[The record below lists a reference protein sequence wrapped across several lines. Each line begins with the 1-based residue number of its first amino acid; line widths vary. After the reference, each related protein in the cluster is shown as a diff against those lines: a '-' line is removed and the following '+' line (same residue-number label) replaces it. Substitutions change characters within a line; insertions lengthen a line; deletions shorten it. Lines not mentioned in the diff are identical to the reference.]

1 MIQYDSNGLV
11 IQSLLDILS
20 ERESACKTIFGDDF
34 YISGESAVANLQ
46 SSDADRELAIQEL
59 LLYVASQLDP
69 DQAEGIWLDYI
80 CALNNITRYQA
91 TKSTIPIIV
100 TGTPGTIKNASE
112 VIIVDEAT
120 DEYYTNMSDFELD
133 EDGKANVQ
141 FQATSWGDIVTLSS
155 NNFSLKTPTIGIINV
170 EYNTNGEAT
179 IGRNTET
186 DEELRTRRNTT
197 VSLTATSI
205 LSSIKAVVVQING
218 VKYITVYENDTMR
231 EVDGIP
237 AKAFEVVVDGGDE
250 DEITAA
256 ILSKKPAGI
265 QAYGNITK
273 TVSDEDGNTFEIGFT
288 RPIKQPIDIQLK
300 FVSDTAQTDEWK
312 NDLKVELL
320 KAFDSIYTVGDN
332 VYVYNLY
339 YILNNH
345 PEIKNVTEFKVKLHS
360 AAESAYSDTVTI
372 GKKELATLVDSN
384 ISISQS
390 Y

>member
-34 YISGESAVANLQ
+34 YISGESAVAGLQ

-59 LLYVASQLDP
+59 LLYIASQLDP

-91 TKSTIPIIV
+91 TKSTIPITV
-100 TGTPGTIKNASE
+100 TGTPGTIKNSND

-120 DEYYTNMSDFELD
+120 DEYYVNMSDFELD

-141 FQATSWGDIVTLSS
+141 FQATSWGDIVALSS
-155 NNFSLKTPTIGIINV
+155 NNFSLKTPTIGITAV
-170 EYNTNGEAT
+170 EYNTDGEVT

-186 DEELRTRRNTT
+186 DEELRDRRNET
-197 VSLTATSI
+197 VSFTATSI
-205 LSSIKAVVVQING
+205 LSSIKAVVIQIDG
-218 VKYITVYENDTMR
+218 VKYITVYENDTMD

-237 AKAFEVVVDGGDE
+237 AKAFEVVADGGDE
-250 DEITAA
+250 DEIIAA

-273 TVSDEDGNTFEIGFT
+273 TVSDEDGNAFEIGFT
-288 RPIKQPIDIQLK
+288 RPTKQPIDIQLK
-300 FVSDTAQTDEWK
+300 FVSDSIQTDEWK
-312 NDLKVELL
+312 SDLKVELL
-320 KAFDSIYTVGDN
+320 KAFNNLYTVGDN
-332 VYVYNLY
+332 VYIYNLY

-372 GKKELATLVDSN
+372 GKKELATLADSN
-384 ISISQS
+384 INISQS

>member
-1 MIQYDSNGLV
+1 MIQYDQNGLI

-20 ERESACKTIFGDDF
+20 ERENRCQAIFGDDF

-46 SSDADRELAIQEL
+46 SADADRELAIQEA
-59 LLYVASQLDP
+59 LLYFASQLDP

-80 CALNNITRYQA
+80 CALNNITRYQP
-91 TKSTIPIIV
+91 TKSTIPITV
-100 TGTPGTIKNASE
+100 TGTPGTTKNANE

-120 DEYYTNMSDFELD
+120 DEYYVNMSDFELD
-133 EDGKANVQ
+133 ENGKVNVQ
-141 FQATSWGDIVTLSS
+141 FQATSWGDIVALSS
-155 NNFSLKTPTIGIINV
+155 NDFSLKTPTIGVTDV
-170 EYNTNGEAT
+170 EYNTDGEAT
-179 IGRNTET
+179 IGRNAET
-186 DEELRTRRNTT
+186 DEELRARRNET
-197 VSLTATSI
+197 VSFTASSI
-205 LSSIKAVVVQING
+205 LSSIKATVIQIEG
-218 VKYITVYENDTMR
+218 VKYITVYENDTMG

-237 AKAFEVVVDGGDE
+237 AKAFEVVADGGDE
-250 DEITAA
+250 DKIIAA

-265 QAYGNITK
+265 QAFGTITK
-273 TVSDEDGNTFEIGFT
+273 TISDDDGNAFEVGFT
-288 RPIKQPIDIQLK
+288 RPTKQPIDIQLR

-312 NDLKVELL
+312 NDLKVEIL
-320 KAFDSIYTVGDN
+320 KAFNSMYAVGDN

-372 GKKELATLVDSN
+372 GKKELATLADSN
-384 ISISQS
+384 INISQS